1 MHVTYQHQL
10 WLTVDNS
17 ICWLLL
23 SVCTEAFRP
32 ALGEAQLF
40 NTLQRDIP
48 RCYFWFL
55 YILCS
60 KLLYKELPPLFL
72 LFIYLFPLASHLP
85 ASGSFPQWEDNPGS
99 SRGSFDL
106 PLIFPN
112 SFAHKRIGLRGSVGT
127 SVYSFPWIGSELT
140 KLDIFS
146 LAKAEERSAEGF
158 HGTKVVT
165 KSTSS
170 AIKIGWR
177 FWCNSISVR
186 WP

>member
-1 MHVTYQHQL
+1 M

-23 SVCTEAFRP
+23 SVCTEAFLP

-48 RCYFWFL
+48 RCYYWFL

-72 LFIYLFPLASHLP
+72 LFIYFLSRPTSLLLVLSLSGRIIWDPLGEALISPSSFRTRSHTN
-85 ASGSFPQWEDNPGS
+85 AI
-99 SRGSFDL
+99 R
-106 PLIFPN
+106 
-112 SFAHKRIGLRGSVGT
+112 LRCSVGT

-158 HGTKVVT
+158 HRTIVVT

-170 AIKIGWR
+170 ATKIGWR